1 MEQTTGQTTRAENAV
16 LPIWSRFNDRH
27 PRLVEAALLL
37 LVCVVTSRQY
47 ADAGHGWAAGQPFV
61 AAAVLALPW
70 RRRHPGPV
78 VVATAVCGAASA
90 GLGYALTPLLVLPVL
105 VALYE
110 LAVRAP
116 QRTSYAHYALILAL
130 VVPAALLADGGDQTW
145 SDEAVA
151 PVFWLLL
158 PLLAGT
164 SVQAR
169 RAYLDAVHLRAEH
182 AERTREEEARRRVA
196 EERVRIARELHDVVA
211 HHMALAHAQAG
222 TAARLARTRPAQA
235 GAILGELTGT
245 TSAALRELQA
255 TVGLLRQ
262 VDAAA
267 DDDPDGTGEPLTPAP
282 GLGRLPELVAAFA
295 SAGLPV
301 TVAVE
306 GAERALPPGLD
317 LTAYRIVQ
325 EALTNVAKHAGA
337 GAARVRLAYAHDRLT
352 VTVDDDGG
360 TGRPQPPP
368 VPGGG
373 FGLIGMRERARTAGG
388 SLRAGPRPEG
398 GFAVTAELP
407 LPLPVRR
414 PAPDPPDPD
423 PARPDPARPDASGPE
438 PAGPAPQTPEPSGE
452 PR

>member
-1 MEQTTGQTTRAENAV
+1 MFPT
-16 LPIWSRFNDRH
+16 WSRFTDRH

-37 LVCVVTSRQY
+37 LVTAVTSRQH
-47 ADAGHGWAAGQPFV
+47 AGAAHGWAAGQPLV
-61 AAAVLALPW
+61 AAALVPLLW

-90 GLGYALTPLLVLPVL
+90 GLGYPLSLPLLAPSVL
-105 VALYE
+105 ALYE

-116 QRTSYAHYALILAL
+116 QRTVYAHYALVLAM
-130 VVPAALLADGGDQTW
+130 VVPVALLAENEGQDWAEESVG
-145 SDEAVA
+145 

-158 PLLAGT
+158 PVLAGIA
-164 SVQAR
+164 VQAR

-222 TAARLARTRPAQA
+222 TAARLARTRPDQA
-235 GAILGELTGT
+235 GEILGELTGT

-262 VDAAA
+262 PGDPEG
-267 DDDPDGTGEPLTPAP
+267 PDGPDGPGLPGGSGEPLEPAP
-282 GLGRLPELVAAFA
+282 GLDRLPELVAAFA

-301 TVAVE
+301 SVAAE
-306 GAERALPPGLD
+306 GAERPLPPGLD

-337 GAARVRLAYAHDRLT
+337 GKARVRLAYAHDRLT
-352 VTVDDDGG
+352 VSVSDDGG
-360 TGRPQPPP
+360 AGRPPPP
-368 VPGGG
+368 PGGG

-388 SLRAGPRPEG
+388 SLRAGPRPDG
-398 GFAVTAELP
+398 GFTVTAELP
-407 LPLPVRR
+407 LPVRQEPPV
-414 PAPDPPDPD
+414 PPVPGQ
-423 PARPDPARPDASGPE
+423 PTE
-438 PAGPAPQTPEPSGE
+438 QTTEQTTEPSGD

>member
-1 MEQTTGQTTRAENAV
+1 M
-16 LPIWSRFNDRH
+16 LPIWSRFTDRH
-27 PRLVEAALLL
+27 PRLVEAVLLL
-37 LVCVVTSRQY
+37 LVLVATSRQY
-47 ADAGHGWAAGQPFV
+47 AGAGHGWAAGQPFV
-61 AAAVLALPW
+61 AGALLPMPW
-70 RRRHPGPV
+70 RRRRPGPV
-78 VVATAVCGAASA
+78 VVVTAVCAAASA
-90 GLGYALTPLLVLPVL
+90 GLGYALTPLLMVPTLI
-105 VALYE
+105 ALYE

-116 QRTSYAHYALILAL
+116 QRTVYAHYALVVAL
-130 VVPAALLADGGDQTW
+130 VVPAALLADNGEQDW
-145 SDEAVA
+145 AEESVS

-158 PLLAGT
+158 PVLAGVA
-164 SVQAR
+164 VQAR
-169 RAYLDAVHLRAEH
+169 RAYVDAVHLRAEY

-222 TAARLARTRPAQA
+222 TAARLAHTRPAQA
-235 GAILGELTGT
+235 EEILGELTGT

-262 VDAAA
+262 PG
-267 DDDPDGTGEPLTPAP
+267 DPEGPEGREGPGGGGSGEPLEPAP

-301 TVAVE
+301 TVAAE
-306 GAERALPPGLD
+306 GEARPLPPGLD

-325 EALTNVAKHAGA
+325 EALTNVAKHASA

-352 VTVDDDGG
+352 LTVSDDGG
-360 TGRPQPPP
+360 AGRPAPPP
-368 VPGGG
+368 SPPPAPGGG
-373 FGLIGMRERARTAGG
+373 FGLIGMRERARSAGG

-407 LPLPVRR
+407 LPVRHR
-414 PAPDPPDPD
+414 PPEPHTPAPH
-423 PARPDPARPDASGPE
+423 
-438 PAGPAPQTPEPSGE
+438 TPEPPGE

>member
-1 MEQTTGQTTRAENAV
+1 M
-16 LPIWSRFNDRH
+16 LPIWSRFHDRH
-27 PRLVEAALLL
+27 PRLVEAGLLL
-37 LVCVVTSRQY
+37 LVLAITSRQY
-47 ADAGHGWAAGQPFV
+47 VEGDHGWAAGQPLAV
-61 AAAVLALPW
+61 AAVVPLLW

-78 VVATAVCGAASA
+78 VVATAVVAAVSA
-90 GLGYALTPLLVLPVL
+90 GLGYTLSPPLMAASV

-116 QRTSYAHYALILAL
+116 QRTVYLHHAL
-130 VVPAALLADGGDQTW
+130 VVLLVVPPALLADEEGQGWVQE
-145 SDEAVA
+145 SIG

-158 PLLAGT
+158 PVLAGT
-164 SVQAR
+164 AVQVR
-169 RAYLDAVHLRAEH
+169 RAYLDAVHLRAEY

-196 EERVRIARELHDVVA
+196 EERVRIARDLHDVVA

-222 TAARLARTRPAQA
+222 AAARLARNRPVQA
-235 GAILGELTGT
+235 EEILGELTGT

-262 VDAAA
+262 PGEGDE
-267 DDDPDGTGEPLTPAP
+267 PDGAGEPLEPAP
-282 GLGRLPELVAAFA
+282 GLGRLPELVAAFG
-295 SAGLPV
+295 SAGLSV
-301 TVAVE
+301 TVDAE

-337 GAARVRLAYAHDRLT
+337 GAARVRLTYAHDRLT
-352 VTVDDDGG
+352 LTVSDDGG
-360 TGRPQPPP
+360 AGRPPPP
-368 VPGGG
+368 PGGG
-373 FGLIGMRERARTAGG
+373 FGLIGMRERAQTAGG

-407 LPLPVRR
+407 LPVRPP
-414 PAPDPPDPD
+414 PAPVAPAPPP
-423 PARPDPARPDASGPE
+423 PE
-438 PAGPAPQTPEPSGE
+438 PPGE

>member
-1 MEQTTGQTTRAENAV
+1 MFPT
-16 LPIWSRFNDRH
+16 WSRFTDRH

-37 LVCVVTSRQY
+37 LVLAITSRQH
-47 ADAGHGWAAGQPFV
+47 ADSGPGLAAALPLVV
-61 AAAVLALPW
+61 AAVVPLPW
-70 RRRHPGPV
+70 RRRHAGPA
-78 VVATAVCGAASA
+78 VVATAVCAAVSV
-90 GLGYALTPLLVLPVL
+90 GLGYRLSLALMAPTL

-116 QRTSYAHYALILAL
+116 QRTVYAYYALVLAM
-130 VVPAALLADGGDQTW
+130 VVPVALLAENEEQDWAEESVG
-145 SDEAVA
+145 

-158 PLLAGT
+158 PVLAGIA
-164 SVQAR
+164 VQAR

-211 HHMALAHAQAG
+211 HRMALAHAQAG
-222 TAARLARTRPAQA
+222 TAARLARTRPDQA
-235 GAILGELTGT
+235 EEILGELTGT

-262 VDAAA
+262 PGDLEGPEGPGG
-267 DDDPDGTGEPLTPAP
+267 PDRPGGSGEPLEPAP
-282 GLGRLPELVAAFA
+282 GLDRLPELVAAFA

-301 TVAVE
+301 GVAAE
-306 GAERALPPGLD
+306 GAQRPLPPGLD

-337 GAARVRLAYAHDRLT
+337 GSARVRLAYAHDRLT
-352 VTVDDDGG
+352 VSVSDDGG
-360 TGRPQPPP
+360 AGRPPPP
-368 VPGGG
+368 PGGG

-388 SLRAGPRPEG
+388 SLRAGPRPDG
-398 GFAVTAELP
+398 GFTVTAELP
-407 LPLPVRR
+407 LPVRQEAPV
-414 PAPDPPDPD
+414 PPT
-423 PARPDPARPDASGPE
+423 PE
-438 PAGPAPQTPEPSGE
+438 QTTEPSGE

>member
-1 MEQTTGQTTRAENAV
+1 MFPT
-16 LPIWSRFNDRH
+16 WSRFTDRH
-27 PRLVEAALLL
+27 PRLVEAALLM
-37 LVCVVTSRQY
+37 LVTAVTSRQH
-47 ADAGHGWAAGQPFV
+47 AGAAHGWAAGQPLV
-61 AAAVLALPW
+61 AAALVPLLW

-90 GLGYALTPLLVLPVL
+90 GLGYPLSLPLLAPSVL
-105 VALYE
+105 ALYE

-116 QRTSYAHYALILAL
+116 QRTVYAHYALVLAL
-130 VVPAALLADGGDQTW
+130 VVPVALLAENEGQDWAEESVG
-145 SDEAVA
+145 

-158 PLLAGT
+158 PVLAGIA
-164 SVQAR
+164 VQAR

-222 TAARLARTRPAQA
+222 TAARLARTRPDQA
-235 GAILGELTGT
+235 EEILGELTGT

-262 VDAAA
+262 PG
-267 DDDPDGTGEPLTPAP
+267 DPEGPQGPGGPGGTGGTGGSVEPLEPAP
-282 GLGRLPELVAAFA
+282 GLDRLPELVAAFA

-301 TVAVE
+301 GVTAE
-306 GAERALPPGLD
+306 GAARPLPPGLD

-337 GAARVRLAYAHDRLT
+337 GEARVRLAYAHDRLT
-352 VTVDDDGG
+352 VSVSDDGG
-360 TGRPQPPP
+360 AGRPPPP
-368 VPGGG
+368 PGGG

-388 SLRAGPRPEG
+388 SLRAGPRPDG
-398 GFAVTAELP
+398 GYTVTAELP
-407 LPLPVRR
+407 LAVGQET
-414 PAPDPPDPD
+414 PAP
-423 PARPDPARPDASGPE
+423 PAREQAA
-438 PAGPAPQTPEPSGE
+438 EPSGE

>member
-1 MEQTTGQTTRAENAV
+1 VFPTWQ
-16 LPIWSRFNDRH
+16 RFTDRH

-37 LVCVVTSRQY
+37 LVAAVTSRQH
-47 ADAGHGWAAGQPFV
+47 AGAAHGWAAGQPLV
-61 AAAVLALPW
+61 AAALVPLPW

-90 GLGYALTPLLVLPVL
+90 GLGYPLSLPLLAPSVL
-105 VALYE
+105 ALYE
-110 LAVRAP
+110 LALRAP
-116 QRTSYAHYALILAL
+116 QRTVYAHYALVLAM
-130 VVPAALLADGGDQTW
+130 VVPVALLAGNEEQDWAEESVG
-145 SDEAVA
+145 

-158 PLLAGT
+158 PVLAGIA
-164 SVQAR
+164 VQAR

-222 TAARLARTRPAQA
+222 TAARLARTRPEQA
-235 GAILGELTGT
+235 EEILGELTGT

-262 VDAAA
+262 PG
-267 DDDPDGTGEPLTPAP
+267 DPEGPEGSGGPGLPGGSAEPLEPAP
-282 GLGRLPELVAAFA
+282 GLDRLPELVAAFA

-301 TVAVE
+301 AVTAE
-306 GAERALPPGLD
+306 GTERPLPPGLG

-337 GAARVRLAYAHDRLT
+337 GSARVRLAYAQDLLT
-352 VTVDDDGG
+352 VSVSDDGG
-360 TGRPQPPP
+360 AGRPPPP
-368 VPGGG
+368 PGGG
-373 FGLIGMRERARTAGG
+373 FGLIGMRERARAAGG
-388 SLRAGPRPEG
+388 SLRAGPRPDG
-398 GFAVTAELP
+398 GFTVTAELP
-407 LPLPVRR
+407 LPVRQEIPVA
-414 PAPDPPDPD
+414 PA
-423 PARPDPARPDASGPE
+423 PE
-438 PAGPAPQTPEPSGE
+438 PATEQAPEPSGE

>member
-1 MEQTTGQTTRAENAV
+1 MFPT
-16 LPIWSRFNDRH
+16 WSRFTDRH

-37 LVCVVTSRQY
+37 LVTAVTSRQH
-47 ADAGHGWAAGQPFV
+47 AGAAHGWAAGQPLV
-61 AAAVLALPW
+61 AAALVPLLW

-90 GLGYALTPLLVLPVL
+90 GLGYPLSLPLLAPTVL
-105 VALYE
+105 ALYE

-116 QRTSYAHYALILAL
+116 QRTVYAHYALVLAL
-130 VVPAALLADGGDQTW
+130 VVPVALLAENEGQDWTEESVG
-145 SDEAVA
+145 

-158 PLLAGT
+158 PVLAGIA
-164 SVQAR
+164 VQAR

-222 TAARLARTRPAQA
+222 TAARLVRTRPGQA
-235 GAILGELTGT
+235 EEILGELTGT

-262 VDAAA
+262 PGDP
-267 DDDPDGTGEPLTPAP
+267 DDPGTVAGGGGPGGPGGSGEPLEPAP
-282 GLGRLPELVAAFA
+282 GLGRLPELLASFA

-301 TVAVE
+301 TVAAE
-306 GAERALPPGLD
+306 GAERPLPPGLD

-352 VTVDDDGG
+352 VSVSDDGG
-360 TGRPQPPP
+360 AGRPPPP
-368 VPGGG
+368 PGGG

-388 SLRAGPRPEG
+388 SLRAGPRPDG
-398 GFAVTAELP
+398 GFTVTAELP
-407 LPLPVRR
+407 LPVRR
-414 PAPDPPDPD
+414 EPPVPRRPGQQPEENPEQDP
-423 PARPDPARPDASGPE
+423 E
-438 PAGPAPQTPEPSGE
+438 TSGE

>member
-1 MEQTTGQTTRAENAV
+1 M
-16 LPIWSRFNDRH
+16 LPSWSRFTDRH

-37 LVCVVTSRQY
+37 LVLVITSRQY
-47 ADAGHGWAAGQPFV
+47 VVGGPGWAAGQPLAV
-61 AAAVLALPW
+61 AAVVPLLW
-70 RRRHPGPV
+70 RRSRPGPV
-78 VVATAVCGAASA
+78 VLAAAVCAVVSA
-90 GLGYALTPLLVLPVL
+90 GLGYALSLPLMAPTI

-116 QRTSYAHYALILAL
+116 QRTVYAHYAVVVAM

-145 SDEAVA
+145 AEEAVA
-151 PVFWLLL
+151 PFFWLLL
-158 PLLAGT
+158 PVFAGT
-164 SVQAR
+164 AVQAR

-196 EERVRIARELHDVVA
+196 EERVRIARDLHDVVA

-235 GAILGELTGT
+235 EEILGELTGT

-255 TVGLLRQ
+255 TVGLLRHA
-262 VDAAA
+262 VDAPGA
-267 DDDPDGTGEPLTPAP
+267 DGDGAGDGAGGAGEPLQPAP
-282 GLGRLPELVAAFA
+282 GLSRLPELVAAFE

-306 GAERALPPGLD
+306 GAERPLPPGLD

-337 GAARVRLAYAHDRLT
+337 GTARVRLAYAHDRLT
-352 VTVDDDGG
+352 VTVSDDGG
-360 TGRPQPPP
+360 AGRPPPSP
-368 VPGGG
+368 APGGG

-388 SLRAGPRPEG
+388 SLRAGRRPEG

-407 LPLPVRR
+407 LPVRR
-414 PAPDPPDPD
+414 PTAGAAPAPQ
-423 PARPDPARPDASGPE
+423 
-438 PAGPAPQTPEPSGE
+438 AGPAPQTTEPSGE

>member
-1 MEQTTGQTTRAENAV
+1 MFPT
-16 LPIWSRFNDRH
+16 WSRFTDRH

-37 LVCVVTSRQY
+37 LVTAVTSRQH
-47 ADAGHGWAAGQPFV
+47 AGAAHGWAAGQPLV
-61 AAAVLALPW
+61 AAALVPLLW

-90 GLGYALTPLLVLPVL
+90 GLGYPLSLPLLAPTVL
-105 VALYE
+105 ALYE

-116 QRTSYAHYALILAL
+116 QRTVYAHYTLVLAL
-130 VVPAALLADGGDQTW
+130 VVPVALLAENEGQDWAEESVG
-145 SDEAVA
+145 

-158 PLLAGT
+158 PVLAGIA
-164 SVQAR
+164 VQAR

-222 TAARLARTRPAQA
+222 TAARLVRTRPGQA
-235 GAILGELTGT
+235 EEILGELTGT

-262 VDAAA
+262 PGDP
-267 DDDPDGTGEPLTPAP
+267 DDPGTATGGGGPGGTVGSGEPLEPAP

-301 TVAVE
+301 TVAAE
-306 GAERALPPGLD
+306 GAERPLPPGLD

-352 VTVDDDGG
+352 VSVSDDGG
-360 TGRPQPPP
+360 FT
-368 VPGGG
+368 
-373 FGLIGMRERARTAGG
+373 
-388 SLRAGPRPEG
+388 
-398 GFAVTAELP
+398 VTAELP
-407 LPLPVRR
+407 LPVR
-414 PAPDPPDPD
+414 
-423 PARPDPARPDASGPE
+423 PE
-438 PAGPAPQTPEPSGE
+438 PPVPRQPGQQPEENPEQDPETSGE